1 MRGSFVEDEYQLVQQ
16 RKRER
21 LFGKVPLR
29 GQGLE
34 IGPLS
39 RPLVMKSLHQVK
51 YVDHCSTEELIEKYP
66 TTDEHISG
74 IYDVDLIWNEKTIL
88 EINSGAKVD
97 YIVASHV
104 IEHVPNPVGWLAEV
118 REALNENGFLYLV
131 IPDKR
136 FTFDAFRSV
145 TSIQEIREAAQDS
158 RRKPGW
164 RSIIDHFVNVRQID
178 TWQTWDNY
186 ESINEAEP
194 HHNLADLKNALDEF
208 EKGKYIDIHATVFTP
223 WSFFEFMRIAQDE
236 FQVNFKIVDFLTTQ
250 DHDLEFYVV
259 LQKVSIQEED
269 WQNLAADVF
278 SAANWPV
285 SHEKYRYNAQ

>member
-1 MRGSFVEDEYQLVQQ
+1 MRGSFVEHEYQLVQQ

-39 RPLVMKSLHQVK
+39 RPLVMKSLHSVK
-51 YVDHCSTEELIEKYP
+51 YVDQCSTEELIEKYP

-88 EINSGAKVD
+88 EINSGGKVD

-118 REALNENGFLYLV
+118 HEALTENGFLYLV

-164 RSIIDHFVNVRQID
+164 RSIIDHFINVRQID

-194 HHNLADLKNALDEF
+194 HHNLADLKHALDEY
-208 EKGKYIDIHATVFTP
+208 EKGKYVDIHVTVFTP

-236 FQVNFKIVDFLTTQ
+236 FQLNFKLIDFLTTQ

-285 SHEKYRYNAQ
+285 SYEKYRYNAQ

>member
-1 MRGSFVEDEYQLVQQ
+1 MDEEYQLVQE

-66 TTDEHISG
+66 TTNEHISG

-104 IEHVPNPVGWLAEV
+104 IEHVPNPVGWLSEV
-118 REALNENGFLYLV
+118 HEALNLYGFLYLI

-145 TSIQEIREAAQDS
+145 TSIQEFREAAKDC
-158 RRKPGW
+158 RRKPGY
-164 RSIIDHFVNVRQID
+164 RSILDHFINVRKID
-178 TWQTWDNY
+178 TWQAWDNY

-194 HHNLADLKNALDEF
+194 HHSLADLKHALDEF
-208 EKGKYIDIHATVFTP
+208 EKGKYVDVHASVFTP
-223 WSFFEFMRIAQDE
+223 WSFFEFMKTVQDE
-236 FQVNFKIVDFLTTQ
+236 FQIDFKLVDFLTTQ

-259 LQKVSIQEED
+259 LQKNQKEKQSWHKIAEEAFR
-269 WQNLAADVF
+269 NSL
-278 SAANWPV
+278 WPENA
-285 SHEKYRYNAQ
+285 SHYRYTSQ

>member
-1 MRGSFVEDEYQLVQQ
+1 MSGSFMDAEYQLVQQ

-21 LFGKVPLR
+21 LFGNAPLG

-39 RPLVMKSLHQVK
+39 RPLVLKSRHSVK
-51 YVDHCSTEELIEKYP
+51 YVDHCSTEELMVKYP
-66 TTDEHISG
+66 ETDEHISG
-74 IYDVDLIWNEKTIL
+74 IHSVDLIWNEKTIL
-88 EINSGAKVD
+88 EINSDVKVD

-104 IEHVPNPVGWLAEV
+104 IEHVPNPLGWLHEV
-118 REALNENGFLYLV
+118 HEALKIKGFLYLI

-145 TSIQEIREAAQDS
+145 TSMQEIREAAKEF

-164 RSIIDHFVNVRQID
+164 RSIIDHFVNVRKID
-178 TWQTWDNY
+178 TWLAWDNY

-194 HHNLADLKNALDEF
+194 HHNLEDLKHALEEF
-208 EKGKYIDIHATVFTP
+208 EQGKYIDVHATVFTP

-236 FQVNFKIVDFLTTQ
+236 FQINFKLVDFLTTQ

-259 LQKVSIQEED
+259 LQKISTQEEN

-278 SAANWPV
+278 SAANWPT
-285 SHEKYRYNAQ
+285 SHEHYRYNAQ

>member
-1 MRGSFVEDEYQLVQQ
+1 VEDEYQLVQQ

-39 RPLVMKSLHQVK
+39 RPLVMKSLHSVK
-51 YVDHCSTEELIEKYP
+51 YVDHCSTEKLIEKYP

-88 EINSGAKVD
+88 EINSDAKVD
-97 YIVASHV
+97 FIVASHV

-118 REALNENGFLYLV
+118 HEALNENGFLYLV

-164 RSIIDHFVNVRQID
+164 RTIIDHFINVRKID
-178 TWQTWDNY
+178 TWQAWDNY

-194 HHNLADLKNALDEF
+194 HHNLADLKHALDQF
-208 EKGKYIDIHATVFTP
+208 EKGEYVDIHTTVFTP
-223 WSFFEFMRIAQDE
+223 WSFFEFMKTVQDE
-236 FQVNFKIVDFLTTQ
+236 FQINFKLVDFLTTQ

-259 LQKVSIQEED
+259 LQKSESKKQSWRNIAEEAF
-269 WQNLAADVF
+269 NNSL
-278 SAANWPV
+278 WPENAF
-285 SHEKYRYNAQ
+285 HYRYTSQ